1 MPCRHL
7 AYLVSCSLGPSRD
20 SKADRT
26 RQDGQTCTPAP
37 FHGAWGKVMSFKLAN
52 YGTSDVPMLTCGL
65 KVDWL
70 GLPLQSFLAKLPTLK
85 RGVLAGI
92 FQPKGECPR
101 GGTPGLTSSRCL
113 CTCRTSSQWTLGTR
127 QSQIFRP
134 CGRRSQRLALK
145 IRGKSLAST
154 SMRSERN
161 LMRQECGEK
170 SLLSGTSSSSICRL
184 PFRIPL
190 ADPLFVSL

>member
-1 MPCRHL
+1 
-7 AYLVSCSLGPSRD
+7 
-20 SKADRT
+20 
-26 RQDGQTCTPAP
+26 
-37 FHGAWGKVMSFKLAN
+37 
-52 YGTSDVPMLTCGL
+52 MLTCGL

-70 GLPLQSFLAKLPTLK
+70 GLPVQSFLAKLPTLK
-85 RGVLAGI
+85 RGVLGSGSSSRRRA
-92 FQPKGECPR
+92 PRR

-113 CTCRTSSQWTLGTR
+113 CTCQTSSQWTLGTR